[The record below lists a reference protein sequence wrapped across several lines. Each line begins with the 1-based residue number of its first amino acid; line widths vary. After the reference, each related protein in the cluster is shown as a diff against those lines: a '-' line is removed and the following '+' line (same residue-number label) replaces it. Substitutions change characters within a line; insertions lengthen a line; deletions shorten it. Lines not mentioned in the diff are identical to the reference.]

1 MMFNLTE
8 FINTIIQELN
18 DCRSVLNIGYVVV
31 NVNVNTR
38 MFKKGLLKNNINDFN
53 YSSLASSTFAI

>member
-38 MFKKGLLKNNINDFN
+38 MFKKG
-53 YSSLASSTFAI
+53 